1 MDLGAVGHRHQRRA
15 VQHHGRVEARRHRP
29 LTCRIIAQPHPRPPH
44 DLARRLRR
52 LPHPLSTCR
61 LASRWKE
68 DMAFLRSFYVADDI
82 WRFAWSLVGCLL
94 ALSWLP
100 PTHIHSTPRPRS
112 VEHTATP

>member
-1 MDLGAVGHRHQRRA
+1 MGVAADRALAARRA
-15 VQHHGRVEARRHRP
+15 ERHRGRVEAQRQRP

-82 WRFAWSLVGCLL
+82 WRFA
-94 ALSWLP
+94 
-100 PTHIHSTPRPRS
+100 
-112 VEHTATP
+112 

>member
-1 MDLGAVGHRHQRRA
+1 MDLGAVRMDTERRA
-15 VQHHGRVEARRHRP
+15 VQQDGRVEARRHRP

-82 WRFAWSLVGCLL
+82 WRFA
-94 ALSWLP
+94 
-100 PTHIHSTPRPRS
+100 
-112 VEHTATP
+112 

>member
-1 MDLGAVGHRHQRRA
+1 MGVVVDRGFAAQRAERHRGH
-15 VQHHGRVEARRHRP
+15 VEAQPERHRP

-44 DLARRLRR
+44 DLARHLRR
-52 LPHPLSTCR
+52 LRHPLSTCR

-94 ALSWLP
+94 ALSCL
-100 PTHIHSTPRPRS
+100 PTHTPHIAP
-112 VEHTATP
+112 PG

>member
-1 MDLGAVGHRHQRRA
+1 MDVEAAADRGLGQGAEQHR
-15 VQHHGRVEARRHRP
+15 GRVEAPPRRHRP

-100 PTHIHSTPRPRS
+100 PTHTSHIAPPGPGR
-112 VEHTATP
+112 